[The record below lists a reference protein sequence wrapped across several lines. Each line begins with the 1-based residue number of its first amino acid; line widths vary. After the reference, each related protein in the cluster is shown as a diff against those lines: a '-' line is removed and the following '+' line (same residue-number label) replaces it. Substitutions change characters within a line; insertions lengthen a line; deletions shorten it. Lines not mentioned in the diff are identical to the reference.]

1 LHSQY
6 LKKGKRLNLTSL
18 KICNLHVE
26 IILQYSFLS
35 NDCMHS
41 SMICQLQTVKKT
53 NLKFVH

>member
-35 NDCMHS
+35 TIYRS
-41 SMICQLQTVKKT
+41 SNHAINSNPLACPWV
-53 NLKFVH
+53 NG